1 MKKFLPIIVAIIA
14 TIPGVTLRFLG
25 YDPHHVQYPVI
36 MALITAV
43 AIFSASF
50 ILTWACEVMQIDIPQ
65 AVAVALVALIA
76 VLPEYAVDMYFTW
89 MAGQDPQGKYVHYAV
104 ANMTGAN
111 RLLIGVGWSVIILIY
126 AFKFRKKVVLESTHK
141 TELFFLMI
149 ATLYAITIPL
159 KGTLNL
165 FDTVILFGI
174 FIWYIAIIVR
184 KPVESEEL
192 EGPAQAIAA
201 LPKQKR
207 LIVTWGLFII
217 AALVIFA
224 DAELF
229 SESIVATGTQ
239 FGINEFLLVQWLAPI
254 ASEAPEFIVA
264 ITFALR
270 GQAGLALGS
279 LVSSKLNQWTLLVGM
294 IPLVY
299 SISYSTADHTHDTNF
314 IQTVMPLAPMQ
325 MHELLL
331 TAAQSAFAI
340 ALIAGLVAGKREAFA
355 LLILFMA
362 QFLSPFYD
370 KMLPS
375 YIPNATP
382 HDTVLITFSVI
393 YIIFTIILVVMHPKR
408 YVTIV
413 KGYRTGL
420 KK

>member
-1 MKKFLPIIVAIIA
+1 MKNWMPIIIAVIA
-14 TIPGVTLRFLG
+14 TIPGFMLRVLG
-25 YDPHHVQYPVI
+25 IELHPIV
-36 MALITAV
+36 MTLITAV

-50 ILTWACEVMQIDIPQ
+50 ILTWACEVMQLDIPQ

-89 MAGQDPQGKYVHYAV
+89 MAGQDPQGEGEYVHYAV

-111 RLLIGVGWSVIILIY
+111 RLLIGVGWSVIILIF
-126 AFKFRKKVVLESTHK
+126 AIKFRKKVVLESTHK
-141 TELFFLMI
+141 TELFFLML

-165 FDTVILFGI
+165 FDTVVLIGI
-174 FIWYIAIIVR
+174 FIWYITIIIR
-184 KPVESEEL
+184 KPVEEEEI
-192 EGPAQAIAA
+192 EGPAKTIAD

-207 LIVTWGLFII
+207 LMVTWGLFFV
-217 AALVIFA
+217 AAIVIFA

-229 SESIVATGTQ
+229 SESLVASGKLL
-239 FGINEFLLVQWLAPI
+239 GVNEFLLVQWLAPI

-270 GQAGLALGS
+270 GSAGLALGS

-299 SISYSTADHTHDTNF
+299 SISYSTADHPHDTGF
-314 IQTVMPLAPMQ
+314 FSTVMPLATMQ

-340 ALIAGLVAGKREAFA
+340 ALIAGLVAGKREALA

-370 KMLPS
+370 KLLPA

-393 YIIFTIILVVMHPKR
+393 YVVFTIILVVMHPKR
-408 YVTIV
+408 FVSII
-413 KGYRTGL
+413 KGYKTGL
-420 KK
+420 

>member
-192 EGPAQAIAA
+192 EGPAHAIAS

-408 YVTIV
+408 YVAIV

>member
-1 MKKFLPIIVAIIA
+1 MKKWLPIIIAVIA
-14 TIPGVTLRFLG
+14 TIPGFMLRVLG
-25 YDPHHVQYPVI
+25 IELHPIV
-36 MALITAV
+36 MTLITAV

-50 ILTWACEVMQIDIPQ
+50 ILTWACEVMQLDIPQ
-65 AVAVALVALIA
+65 AVAIALVALIA

-89 MAGQDPQGKYVHYAV
+89 MAGQDPQGEYVHYA
-104 ANMTGAN
+104 GAN
-111 RLLIGVGWSVIILIY
+111 RLLIGVGWSVIILIF
-126 AFKFRKKVVLESTHK
+126 AIKFRKKVVLESTHK
-141 TELFFLMI
+141 TELFFLML
-149 ATLYAITIPL
+149 ATIYAITIPL

-165 FDTVILFGI
+165 FDTVVLIGI
-174 FIWYIAIIVR
+174 FIWYITIIIR
-184 KPVESEEL
+184 KPVEEEEI
-192 EGPAQAIAA
+192 EGPAAAIAS

-207 LIVTWGLFII
+207 LMVTWGLFLI
-217 AALVIFA
+217 AAIVIFA

-229 SESIVATGTQ
+229 SESLVASGKLL
-239 FGINEFLLVQWLAPI
+239 GVNEFLLVQWLAPI

-270 GQAGLALGS
+270 GSAGLALGS

-299 SISYSTADHTHDTNF
+299 SISYSTADHPHDTGF
-314 IQTVMPLAPMQ
+314 LTTVMPLATMQ

-340 ALIAGLVAGKREAFA
+340 ALIAGLVAGKREAAA
-355 LLILFMA
+355 LLTLFML

-370 KMLPS
+370 KLLPA

-393 YIIFTIILVVMHPKR
+393 YLIFTVILVVMHPKR
-408 YVTIV
+408 FVSII
-413 KGYRTGL
+413 KGYKTGL
-420 KK
+420 

>member
-149 ATLYAITIPL
+149 ATLYAITIPF

-192 EGPAQAIAA
+192 EGPAQAIAS

-408 YVTIV
+408 YVAIV

>member
-184 KPVESEEL
+184 KPVEIEEL

>member
-159 KGTLNL
+159 KETLNL

-192 EGPAQAIAA
+192 EGPAHAIAS

-408 YVTIV
+408 YVAIV

>member
-1 MKKFLPIIVAIIA
+1 MKKWMPIIIAVIA
-14 TIPGVTLRFLG
+14 TIPGVMMRLLG
-25 YDPHHVQYPVI
+25 VDVHSNPI
-36 MALITAV
+36 AMTLITAV

-89 MAGQDPQGKYVHYAV
+89 MAGQHPESDYVHYAV

-111 RLLIGVGWSVIILIY
+111 RLLIGVGWSVIILIF
-126 AFKFRKKVVLESTHK
+126 AFKFRKKVVIESSHK

-149 ATLYAITIPL
+149 ATLYAVTIPL
-159 KGTLNL
+159 KGALNL
-165 FDTVILFGI
+165 FDSVILIGI
-174 FIWYIAIIVR
+174 FVWYISIIIR
-184 KPVESEEL
+184 KPVEDEEV
-192 EGPAQAIAA
+192 EGPAKVIVD

-207 LIVTWGLFII
+207 LIVTWVLFFIS
-217 AALVIFA
+217 ALVIFA

-229 SESIVATGTQ
+229 SESIVASGKLL
-239 FGINEFLLVQWLAPI
+239 GINEFLLVQWLAPI

-270 GQAGLALGS
+270 GNAGLALGS
-279 LVSSKLNQWTLLVGM
+279 LISSKLNQWTLLVGM

-299 SISYSTADHTHDTNF
+299 SISSGSTNH
-314 IQTVMPLAPMQ
+314 MPLATMQ

-340 ALIAGLVAGKREAFA
+340 ALIAGLVAGKKEA
-355 LLILFMA
+355 LLLLSLFML

-370 KMLPS
+370 KMLPQ

-382 HDTVLITFSVI
+382 HDTVLMTFSAI
-393 YIIFTIILVVMHPKR
+393 YIIFTIILVIMHPKR
-408 YVTIV
+408 FVSII
-413 KGYRTGL
+413 KGYKTGL
-420 KK
+420 

>member
-1 MKKFLPIIVAIIA
+1 MKKWLPIIVAILA
-14 TIPGVTLRFLG
+14 TIPGVALRLAG
-25 YDPHHVQYPVI
+25 AHPESNPLLMTI
-36 MALITAV
+36 ITAV

-89 MAGQDPQGKYVHYAV
+89 MAGQDPNGDYVHYAI

-111 RLLIGVGWSVIILIY
+111 RLLIGIGWTVIILIF

-141 TELFFLMI
+141 TELFFLML

-165 FDTVILFGI
+165 FDTFVLIGI
-174 FIWYIAIIVR
+174 FIWYIVIIIR
-184 KPVESEEL
+184 KPVEEEEI
-192 EGPAQAIAA
+192 EGPAAAIAA

-207 LIVTWGLFII
+207 LFVTWGLFVI
-217 AALVIFA
+217 AAIVIFA

-229 SESIVATGTQ
+229 SESIVATGKQ
-239 FGINEFLLVQWLAPI
+239 FGIKEFLLVQWLAPI

-270 GQAGLALGS
+270 GNAGLALGS

-299 SISYSTADHTHDTNF
+299 SISYSTADHPHDTNF
-314 IQTVMPLAPMQ
+314 IQTVMPLDTMQ

-355 LLILFMA
+355 LLILFMI

-370 KMLPS
+370 TKLPE
-375 YIPNATP
+375 YIQGATP

-393 YIIFTIILVVMHPKR
+393 YIVFTIALVIRHPKR
-408 YVTIV
+408 FINII
-413 KGYRTGL
+413 KGY
-420 KK
+420 KSH

>member
-159 KGTLNL
+159 KETLNL

-192 EGPAQAIAA
+192 EGPAQAIAS

-408 YVTIV
+408 YVAIV

>member
-14 TIPGVTLRFLG
+14 TIPGVSLSFLG

-159 KGTLNL
+159 KETLNL

-192 EGPAQAIAA
+192 EGPAQAIAS

-299 SISYSTADHTHDTNF
+299 SISYSTADHTHDTNL
-314 IQTVMPLAPMQ
+314 IQTVMPLTPMQ

-408 YVTIV
+408 YVAIV

>member
-1 MKKFLPIIVAIIA
+1 MKKWLPIIVAILA
-14 TIPGVTLRFLG
+14 TIPGVYLRLG
-25 YDPHHVQYPVI
+25 GFHPEHNDPVMMTI
-36 MALITAV
+36 ITAV

-50 ILTWACEVMQIDIPQ
+50 ILTWACEVMQLDIPQ

-89 MAGQDPQGKYVHYAV
+89 MAGQDPNGEYIHYAV

-111 RLLIGVGWSVIILIY
+111 RLLIGIGWSVIILIF
-126 AFKFRKKVVLESTHK
+126 AFKYRKKVVLESTHK
-141 TELFFLMI
+141 TELFFLML

-165 FDTVILFGI
+165 FDTFVLIGI
-174 FIWYIAIIVR
+174 FVWYIAIIIR
-184 KPVESEEL
+184 KPVEEEEI
-192 EGPAQAIAA
+192 EGPAAVIAS

-207 LIVTWGLFII
+207 LIVTWGLFVIS
-217 AALVIFA
+217 ALVIFA

-229 SESIVATGTQ
+229 SESIVATGKK

-270 GQAGLALGS
+270 GNAGLALGS

-299 SISYSTADHTHDTNF
+299 AISYSTADHPHDTSF
-314 IQTVMPLAPMQ
+314 IHTVMPLATTQ

-370 KMLPS
+370 KFLPS
-375 YIPNATP
+375 YIPGAEP
-382 HDTVLITFSVI
+382 HDTVLITFSAI
-393 YIIFTIILVVMHPKR
+393 YIIFTIVLVVMHPKR
-408 YVTIV
+408 FINII
-413 KGYRTGL
+413 KGY
-420 KK
+420 KSH

>member
-1 MKKFLPIIVAIIA
+1 MKKFLPIIAAIIA
-14 TIPGVTLRFLG
+14 TIPGVVLRFLG

-36 MALITAV
+36 MTLITAV

-89 MAGQDPQGKYVHYAV
+89 MAGQDPQGDYVHYAV

-174 FIWYIAIIVR
+174 FIWYIAIIIR
-184 KPVESEEL
+184 KPVESEEI

-207 LIVTWGLFII
+207 LIVTWGLFLI

-270 GQAGLALGS
+270 GNAGLALGS

-299 SISYSTADHTHDTNF
+299 SISYSTADHAHDTNF
-314 IQTVMPLAPMQ
+314 IQTVMPLATMQ

-355 LLILFMA
+355 LLILFTA

-408 YVTIV
+408 YVAIV
-413 KGYRTGL
+413 KGYKAGL

>member
-1 MKKFLPIIVAIIA
+1 MKKFLPIIAAIIA
-14 TIPGVTLRFLG
+14 IIPGVTLRFLG

-192 EGPAQAIAA
+192 EGPAQAIAS

-299 SISYSTADHTHDTNF
+299 SISYSTADHAHDTNF

-408 YVTIV
+408 YVAIV

>member
-1 MKKFLPIIVAIIA
+1 MKKWMPIIIAVIA
-14 TIPGVTLRFLG
+14 TIPGVMMRLLG
-25 YDPHHVQYPVI
+25 VDVHSNPI
-36 MALITAV
+36 AITLITAV

-89 MAGQDPQGKYVHYAV
+89 MAGQHPESGYVHYAV

-111 RLLIGVGWSVIILIY
+111 RLLIGVGWSVIILIF
-126 AFKFRKKVVLESTHK
+126 AFKFRKKVVIESSHK

-159 KGTLNL
+159 KGALNL
-165 FDTVILFGI
+165 FDSVILIGI
-174 FIWYIAIIVR
+174 FVWYISIIIR
-184 KPVESEEL
+184 KPVEDEEV
-192 EGPAQAIAA
+192 EGPAKVIAD
-201 LPKQKR
+201 LPKQTR
-207 LIVTWGLFII
+207 LIVTWVLFLIS
-217 AALVIFA
+217 ALVIFA

-229 SESIVATGTQ
+229 SESIVASGKLL
-239 FGINEFLLVQWLAPI
+239 GINEFLLVQWLAPI

-270 GQAGLALGS
+270 GNAGLALGS
-279 LVSSKLNQWTLLVGM
+279 LISSKLNQWTLLVGM

-299 SISYSTADHTHDTNF
+299 SVSSGSTNH
-314 IQTVMPLAPMQ
+314 MPLATMQ

-340 ALIAGLVAGKREAFA
+340 ALIASLVAGKKEAFI
-355 LLILFMA
+355 LLSLFML

-370 KMLPS
+370 TKLPQ

-382 HDTVLITFSVI
+382 HDTVLMTFSTI

-408 YVTIV
+408 FVSII
-413 KGYRTGL
+413 KGYKTGL
-420 KK
+420 PNKG

>member
-141 TELFFLMI
+141 TVLFFLMI

-192 EGPAQAIAA
+192 EGPAHAIAS

-370 KMLPS
+370 KILPS

-408 YVTIV
+408 YVAIV

>member
-1 MKKFLPIIVAIIA
+1 
-14 TIPGVTLRFLG
+14 
-25 YDPHHVQYPVI
+25 
-36 MALITAV
+36 
-43 AIFSASF
+43 
-50 ILTWACEVMQIDIPQ
+50 MQLDIPQ

-89 MAGQDPQGKYVHYAV
+89 MAGQDPQGEYVHYAV

-111 RLLIGVGWSVIILIY
+111 RLLIGVGWSVIILIF

-141 TELFFLMI
+141 TELFFLML
-149 ATLYAITIPL
+149 ATIYAITIPL
-159 KGTLNL
+159 KGFLNL
-165 FDTVILFGI
+165 FDTVVLIGI
-174 FIWYIAIIVR
+174 FIWYITIIIR
-184 KPVESEEL
+184 KPVENEEI
-192 EGPAQAIAA
+192 EGPAKTIAA

-207 LIVTWGLFII
+207 LIVTWGLFLIS
-217 AALVIFA
+217 AVVIFA

-229 SESIVATGTQ
+229 SESLVSSGKLL
-239 FGINEFLLVQWLAPI
+239 GVNEFLLVQWLAPI

-264 ITFALR
+264 VTFALR
-270 GQAGLALGS
+270 GSAGLALGS

-299 SISYSTADHTHDTNF
+299 SISYSTADHPHNTGF
-314 IQTVMPLAPMQ
+314 FYTVMPLAAMQ

-340 ALIAGLVAGKREAFA
+340 ALIAGLVAGRKEAFA
-355 LLILFMA
+355 LLALFML

-370 KMLPS
+370 KMLPA

-393 YIIFTIILVVMHPKR
+393 YIVFTIILIVMHPKR
-408 YVTIV
+408 FVSII
-413 KGYRTGL
+413 KGYKTGL
-420 KK
+420 

>member
-1 MKKFLPIIVAIIA
+1 MKKFLPIIAAIIA

-159 KGTLNL
+159 KETLNL

-192 EGPAQAIAA
+192 EGPAQAIAS

-299 SISYSTADHTHDTNF
+299 SISYSTADHAHDTNF

-408 YVTIV
+408 YVAIV

>member
-149 ATLYAITIPL
+149 ATLYAITIPF

-192 EGPAQAIAA
+192 EGPAHAIAS

-370 KMLPS
+370 KTLPS

-408 YVTIV
+408 YVAIV

>member
-184 KPVESEEL
+184 KPVEIEEL

-254 ASEAPEFIVA
+254 ASESPEFIVA
-264 ITFALR
+264 ITVALR
-270 GQAGLALGS
+270 GQAGLDLGS

>member
-1 MKKFLPIIVAIIA
+1 MKNWMPIIIAVTA
-14 TIPGVTLRFLG
+14 TIPGFMLR
-25 YDPHHVQYPVI
+25 VI
-36 MALITAV
+36 GIELHPIVMTLITAV

-50 ILTWACEVMQIDIPQ
+50 ILTWACEVMQLDIPQ

-89 MAGQDPQGKYVHYAV
+89 MAGQDPQGEYVHYAV

-111 RLLIGVGWSVIILIY
+111 RLLIGVGWSVIILIF

-141 TELFFLMI
+141 TELFFLML
-149 ATLYAITIPL
+149 ATIYAITIPL
-159 KGTLNL
+159 KGFLNL
-165 FDTVILFGI
+165 FDTVVLIGI
-174 FIWYIAIIVR
+174 FIWYITIIIR
-184 KPVESEEL
+184 KPVENEEI
-192 EGPAQAIAA
+192 EGPAKTIAA

-207 LIVTWGLFII
+207 LIVTWGLFLIS
-217 AALVIFA
+217 AVVIFA

-229 SESIVATGTQ
+229 SESLVSSGKLL
-239 FGINEFLLVQWLAPI
+239 GVNEFLLVQWLTPI

-264 ITFALR
+264 VTFALR
-270 GQAGLALGS
+270 GSAGLALGS

-299 SISYSTADHTHDTNF
+299 SISYSTADHPHNTGF
-314 IQTVMPLAPMQ
+314 FYTVMPLAAMQ

-340 ALIAGLVAGKREAFA
+340 ALIAGLVAGRKEAFA
-355 LLILFMA
+355 LLALFML

-370 KMLPS
+370 KMLPA

-393 YIIFTIILVVMHPKR
+393 YIVFTIILIVMHPKR
-408 YVTIV
+408 FVSII
-413 KGYRTGL
+413 KGYKTGL
-420 KK
+420 

>member
-192 EGPAQAIAA
+192 EGPAHAIAS

-239 FGINEFLLVQWLAPI
+239 LNFYLCNGLHQLLQKLQNLLWQLLLLY
-254 ASEAPEFIVA
+254 VA
-264 ITFALR
+264 R
-270 GQAGLALGS
+270 LAL
-279 LVSSKLNQWTLLVGM
+279 LLAAWYHLN
-294 IPLVY
+294 
-299 SISYSTADHTHDTNF
+299 
-314 IQTVMPLAPMQ
+314 
-325 MHELLL
+325 
-331 TAAQSAFAI
+331 
-340 ALIAGLVAGKREAFA
+340 
-355 LLILFMA
+355 
-362 QFLSPFYD
+362 
-370 KMLPS
+370 
-375 YIPNATP
+375 
-382 HDTVLITFSVI
+382 
-393 YIIFTIILVVMHPKR
+393 
-408 YVTIV
+408 
-413 KGYRTGL
+413 
-420 KK
+420 

>member
-1 MKKFLPIIVAIIA
+1 MRKWLPIIVAILA
-14 TIPGVTLRFLG
+14 TFPGVYLRLAGFHPSHN
-25 YDPHHVQYPVI
+25 DPVMMTI
-36 MALITAV
+36 LTAI

-89 MAGQDPQGKYVHYAV
+89 MAGQDPNGDYIHYAV

-111 RLLIGVGWSVIILIY
+111 RLLIGIGWSVIILIF
-126 AFKFRKKVVLESTHK
+126 AFKYRKKVVLESTHK
-141 TELFFLMI
+141 TELFFLML

-165 FDTVILFGI
+165 FDTFVLIGI
-174 FIWYIAIIVR
+174 FIWYIAIIIR
-184 KPVESEEL
+184 KPVENEEI
-192 EGPAQAIAA
+192 EGPAKTIAA

-207 LIVTWGLFII
+207 LIVTWGLFVI
-217 AALVIFA
+217 AAVVIFA

-229 SESIVATGTQ
+229 SESIVATGTK

-254 ASEAPEFIVA
+254 ASEAPEFIIA

-299 SISYSTADHTHDTNF
+299 SVSYSTADHPHDTNF
-314 IQTVMPLAPMQ
+314 IQTVMPLAPTQ

-355 LLILFMA
+355 LLLLFVA

-370 KMLPS
+370 KLLPS
-375 YIPNATP
+375 YIPGAEP

-393 YIIFTIILVVMHPKR
+393 YIVFTIALVVRHPNR
-408 YVTIV
+408 FISII
-413 KGYRTGL
+413 KGYKTH
-420 KK
+420 K

>member
-174 FIWYIAIIVR
+174 FIKR
-184 KPVESEEL
+184 K
-192 EGPAQAIAA
+192 
-201 LPKQKR
+201 
-207 LIVTWGLFII
+207 
-217 AALVIFA
+217 
-224 DAELF
+224 
-229 SESIVATGTQ
+229 
-239 FGINEFLLVQWLAPI
+239 
-254 ASEAPEFIVA
+254 
-264 ITFALR
+264 
-270 GQAGLALGS
+270 S
-279 LVSSKLNQWTLLVGM
+279 LKN
-294 IPLVY
+294 
-299 SISYSTADHTHDTNF
+299 
-314 IQTVMPLAPMQ
+314 
-325 MHELLL
+325 
-331 TAAQSAFAI
+331 
-340 ALIAGLVAGKREAFA
+340 R
-355 LLILFMA
+355 
-362 QFLSPFYD
+362 
-370 KMLPS
+370 
-375 YIPNATP
+375 
-382 HDTVLITFSVI
+382 
-393 YIIFTIILVVMHPKR
+393 R
-408 YVTIV
+408 
-413 KGYRTGL
+413 
-420 KK
+420 

>member
-1 MKKFLPIIVAIIA
+1 MKKWMPIIIAVIA
-14 TIPGVTLRFLG
+14 TIPGVMMRLLG
-25 YDPHHVQYPVI
+25 VDVHSNPI
-36 MALITAV
+36 AMTLITAV

-89 MAGQDPQGKYVHYAV
+89 MAGQHPESDYVHYAV

-111 RLLIGVGWSVIILIY
+111 RLLIGVGWSVIILIF
-126 AFKFRKKVVLESTHK
+126 AFKFRKKVVIESSHK

-159 KGTLNL
+159 KGALNL
-165 FDTVILFGI
+165 FDSVVLIGI
-174 FIWYIAIIVR
+174 FIWYISIIIR
-184 KPVESEEL
+184 KPVEDEEV
-192 EGPAQAIAA
+192 EGPAKVIAD
-201 LPKQKR
+201 LPKQTR
-207 LIVTWGLFII
+207 LIVTWVLFLIS
-217 AALVIFA
+217 ALVIFA

-229 SESIVATGTQ
+229 SESIVASGKLL
-239 FGINEFLLVQWLAPI
+239 GINEFLLVQWLAPI

-270 GQAGLALGS
+270 GNAGLALGS
-279 LVSSKLNQWTLLVGM
+279 LISSKLNQWTLLVGM

-299 SISYSTADHTHDTNF
+299 SVSSGSTNH
-314 IQTVMPLAPMQ
+314 MPLATMQ

-340 ALIAGLVAGKREAFA
+340 ALIAGLVAGKKEA
-355 LLILFMA
+355 LLLLSLFML

-370 KMLPS
+370 TKLPQ

-382 HDTVLITFSVI
+382 HDTVLMTFSTI

-408 YVTIV
+408 FVSII
-413 KGYRTGL
+413 KGYKTGL
-420 KK
+420 PNKG